1 MSIASE
7 ITRIN
12 SNIADAYTAC
22 NSKGATMPQTQ
33 NSDNLATTI
42 SGIQTGITPS
52 GSISITANGTYDVT
66 GKASAVVA
74 VPTGSLNTKC
84 FSVTIDSDK
93 TNKTVLTAA
102 DADIAAHMN
111 DEGFYV
117 GFIARFPY
125 SSGLSGRC
133 GLNTNKNLIE
143 DTSNPIYGYLIRTTG
158 TGASGNMN
166 ISKKPAVSSSDIGV
180 TANGEVFVYA
190 TSTIILRAGTYLI
203 FCGW

>member
-12 SNIADAYTAC
+12 NNISAAYSAC
-22 NSKGATMPQTQ
+22 NNKGAAMPQTQ
-33 NSDNLATTI
+33 NSANLAATI
-42 SGIQTGITPS
+42 ADIQTGIVPS
-52 GSISITANGTYDVT
+52 GSINITVNGTYDVT

-74 VPTGSLNTKC
+74 VPTGSLNMKC

-117 GFIARFPY
+117 GFIAQFPY

-143 DTSNPIYGYLIRTTG
+143 DTSSPIYGYLIRTSSAG
-158 TGASGNMN
+158 NSGNVN
-166 ISKKPAVSSSDIGV
+166 ISKKPTVSSSDIGV
-180 TANGEVFVYA
+180 TENGEVFVYA
-190 TSTIILRAGTYLI
+190 TSTIVLRAGTYMV